1 MDSLTGSMKD
11 VAFATSPREFDL
23 SYSTTLEE
31 IMEKLNA
38 RRAAFQMPFQ
48 IKGGV
53 PGQRISFE
61 KEPNVDVGLWLFL
74 KDGTHIRIQ
83 PVITEAKMSVGGMRV
98 DKNSALRKG
107 LKGATVGLATE
118 RGGYIDTVTETV
130 KKILNGE
137 EVEDVSGYGINME
150 FEDKSGNES
159 RSVFRTAMLPELM
172 NETTSEEAAG
182 GLTTALI
189 VADSEEDIVA
199 ACLQA
204 WENGAD
210 LLYVPDKFAEAYEG
224 LLAEIQGNSDREG
237 RLRDSMER
245 IYRMKYANRANVE
258 GE

>member
-1 MDSLTGSMKD
+1 MNNLTGSMKD

-23 SYSTTLEE
+23 PYSTTLEE
-31 IMEKLNA
+31 IMQKLNA

-61 KEPNVDVGLWLFL
+61 KEPNVDVGLWLYL

-118 RGGYIDTVTETV
+118 RGAYIDTVTETV

-137 EVEDVSGYGINME
+137 EVKDYV
-150 FEDKSGNES
+150 
-159 RSVFRTAMLPELM
+159 APEVPV
-172 NETTSEEAAG
+172 ETKDWMITFLLCLFCG
-182 GLTTALI
+182 GLGIHRYYVGKIGTGILYTLTVGLFGIGCLVDFIKILCGKFTDKDGNLI
-189 VADSEEDIVA
+189 
-199 ACLQA
+199 Q
-204 WENGAD
+204 
-210 LLYVPDKFAEAYEG
+210 
-224 LLAEIQGNSDREG
+224 RE
-237 RLRDSMER
+237 
-245 IYRMKYANRANVE
+245 KK
-258 GE
+258 

>member
-1 MDSLTGSMKD
+1 MSSVEAEEDETEAEEVVEEYTEDDLLKDMVDASIGEMSIEDRVAGLFLTTPETLTGVGKVT
-11 VAFATSPREFDL
+11 VAGDG
-23 SYSTTLEE
+23 
-31 IMEKLNA
+31 MEKSLA
-38 RRAAFQMPFQ
+38 EYA
-48 IKGGV
+48 
-53 PGQRISFE
+53 
-61 KEPNVDVGLWLFL
+61 
-74 KDGTHIRIQ
+74 
-83 PVITEAKMSVGGMRV
+83 VGGLV
-98 DKNSALRKG
+98 FTEKSVSPLSLGQEKFG
-107 LKGATVGLATE
+107 EIVSGTVARSKYPLFF
-118 RGGYIDTVTETV
+118 
-130 KKILNGE
+130 ILDNGE

>member
-1 MDSLTGSMKD
+1 MDNLTGSMKD

-48 IKGGV
+48 IKGGI

-83 PVITEAKMSVGGMRV
+83 PVITETKMSVGGMRV

-118 RGGYIDTVTETV
+118 RGAYIDTVTETV

-137 EVEDVSGYGINME
+137 EVEDYVAPEVPVETKDWLTTFLLCLFLGGLGVHRYYVGKIGTGILYL
-150 FEDKSGNES
+150 FG
-159 RSVFRTAMLPELM
+159 RSVR
-172 NETTSEEAAG
+172 NR
-182 GLTTALI
+182 
-189 VADSEEDIVA
+189 
-199 ACLQA
+199 
-204 WENGAD
+204 
-210 LLYVPDKFAEAYEG
+210 VPC
-224 LLAEIQGNSDREG
+224 
-237 RLRDSMER
+237 
-245 IYRMKYANRANVE
+245 
-258 GE
+258 

>member
-1 MDSLTGSMKD
+1 MNNLTGSMKD

-23 SYSTTLEE
+23 PYSTTLEE
-31 IMEKLNA
+31 IMQKLNA

-61 KEPNVDVGLWLFL
+61 KEPNVDVGLWLYL

-98 DKNSALRKG
+98 DKNSVLRKG

-137 EVEDVSGYGINME
+137 EVEDYV
-150 FEDKSGNES
+150 
-159 RSVFRTAMLPELM
+159 APETPAGAEGSKDWL
-172 NETTSEEAAG
+172 TTFLLCLFCG
-182 GLTTALI
+182 GLGVHRYYVGKIGTGILYTLTLGLFGI
-189 VADSEEDIVA
+189 GYLVEDVYKR
-199 ACLQA
+199 Q
-204 WENGAD
+204 
-210 LLYVPDKFAEAYEG
+210 
-224 LLAEIQGNSDREG
+224 SSTR
-237 RLRDSMER
+237 
-245 IYRMKYANRANVE
+245 
-258 GE
+258 

>member
-1 MDSLTGSMKD
+1 MADFAGTMKEA
-11 VAFATSPREFDL
+11 AFATSPREFDL

-118 RGGYIDTVTETV
+118 RGGCRGLVADT
-130 KKILNGE
+130 LPRLGE
-137 EVEDVSGYGINME
+137 
-150 FEDKSGNES
+150 
-159 RSVFRTAMLPELM
+159 SVFDLLTHRRILFVIVVKARVRLAHKRH
-172 NETTSEEAAG
+172 AAG
-182 GLTTALI
+182 G
-189 VADSEEDIVA
+189 
-199 ACLQA
+199 
-204 WENGAD
+204 
-210 LLYVPDKFAEAYEG
+210 
-224 LLAEIQGNSDREG
+224 R
-237 RLRDSMER
+237 RLN
-245 IYRMKYANRANVE
+245 A
-258 GE
+258 